1 MARTASIF
9 FVTIG
14 LLAMTSGACAAQRV
28 AWLWDGA
35 ALPPWSSPHAA
46 VLVENVL
53 LTGTEVRTRPR
64 LGPWPLPGSTRVTP
78 VVHVEVSTVNAPRP
92 GTQARDAIAQA
103 VMRAAGASTS
113 GWVQLD
119 MEARP
124 AQRDFYLALVHQLR
138 ADLPRHL
145 QLSVT
150 ALAWWCRSPAWL
162 DGLAADEVVPMA
174 FRMGRDS
181 AALRAIW
188 LDEPARLHPKC
199 RSQALGVATVEP
211 LPQEV
216 TQRYGKV
223 YVFDRRAWHDATRQ
237 PQQQRAPKP

>member
-1 MARTASIF
+1 MARSASNF

-14 LLAMTSGACAAQRV
+14 LLAMAGGACAAERV

-35 ALPPWSSPHAA
+35 ALPPWSAPHAA
-46 VLVENVL
+46 VLAENVL

-64 LGPWPLPGSTRVTP
+64 LGRWRLPDGTRVTP
-78 VVHVEVSTVNAPRP
+78 VVHVEVSTVNPPRP
-92 GTQARDAIAQA
+92 GTRARDAIVQA
-103 VMRAAGASTS
+103 VLRAAGASTS

-124 AQRDFYLALVHQLR
+124 AQRDFYRALVHQLR

-174 FRMGRDS
+174 FRMGRDGD
-181 AALRAIW
+181 ALRALW
-188 LDEPARLHPKC
+188 RDAPGTLHPKC
-199 RSQALGVATVEP
+199 RTQALGVATVEP
-211 LPQEV
+211 LPAQV
-216 TQRYGKV
+216 TQRYGKL
-223 YVFDRRAWHDATRQ
+223 YVFDRRGWHGVPGHVPHR
-237 PQQQRAPKP
+237 PSEP